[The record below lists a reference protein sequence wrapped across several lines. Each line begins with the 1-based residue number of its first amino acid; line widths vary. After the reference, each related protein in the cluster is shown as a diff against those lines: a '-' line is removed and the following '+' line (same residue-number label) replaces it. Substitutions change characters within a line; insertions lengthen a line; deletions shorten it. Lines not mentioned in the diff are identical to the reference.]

1 MMILLEAVSVCKTY
15 RNGNQETPV
24 LKDINLK
31 IHKGEFIS
39 VMGPSGS
46 GKSTLLYAISGLD
59 RVTSGQVLLNG
70 RDLTRLNEDELA
82 NVRLHNIGF
91 VFQHIHLMRNL
102 TLLDNIVLSAY
113 LAGRQ
118 DRKRIRQRAAELME
132 MTGIAHLADHDITQ
146 VSGGQLQRAAI
157 CRALIN
163 SPDILFGDEP
173 TGALNSQ
180 SAQDIMRLL
189 DYINRQ
195 GMTIMLVTHD
205 PRVAAYTE
213 RVLFMLDGRLVAEKR
228 LRKAMHDSPEERR
241 IRENQLSEWLIRQGF

>member
-1 MMILLEAVSVCKTY
+1 MALLEAVNVSKTW
-15 RNGNQETPV
+15 RSGGREAAV
-24 LKDINLK
+24 LKEINLR
-31 IHKGEFIS
+31 IDKGEFVS

-59 RVTSGQVLLNG
+59 RVTSGQVLLG
-70 RDLTRLNEDELA
+70 GKDLTRMDEDELA
-82 NVRLHNIGF
+82 DIRLHRIGF
-91 VFQHIHLMRNL
+91 VFQHMHLMRNL

-113 LAGRQ
+113 LAGRR
-118 DRKRIRQRAAELME
+118 DRKSILRRARELME
-132 MTGIAHLADHDITQ
+132 MTGIAHLADHDVSQ

-180 SAQDIMRLL
+180 AARDIMRLL
-189 DYINRQ
+189 ADINRQ
-195 GMTIMLVTHD
+195 GMTILLVTHD
-205 PRVAAYTE
+205 PRIAACTD

-228 LRKAMHDSPEERR
+228 LGRPAPDDAEERR
-241 IRENQLSEWLIRQGF
+241 NRENELSEWLIGQGF

>member
-1 MMILLEAVSVCKTY
+1 MVLLEAVNVCKTY
-15 RNGNQETPV
+15 KNGNQETPV
-24 LKDINLK
+24 LKDINLQ

-70 RDLTRLNEDELA
+70 KDLTRLSEDELA
-82 NVRLHNIGF
+82 SVRLHNIGF

-102 TLLDNIVLSAY
+102 TLFDNIVLSAY

-118 DRKRIRQRAAELME
+118 DRKSIRQRAGELMA
-132 MTGIAHLADHDITQ
+132 MTGIVHLADHDITQ

-189 DYINRQ
+189 ADINRQ
-195 GMTIMLVTHD
+195 GMTILLVTHD
-205 PRVAAYTE
+205 PRVAACTE
-213 RVLFMLDGRLVAEKR
+213 RVLFMLDGRLVAEKK
-228 LRKAMHDSPEERR
+228 LGKIIQDNPEERR
-241 IRENQLSEWLIRQGF
+241 NRENQLSEWLVRQGF